1 MSERIK
7 DRVLILRVKSE
18 KLESTLRRKMKET
31 STGATRPTP
40 NKSIT
45 SPSPSNSTVGSSLDV
60 IVDLPGVNIVPSSDN
75 STLWWF
81 TCDSQRYP
89 CRLTNLP
96 LPIELHRTV
105 DHQKYYKSVD
115 LGQMLIVY
123 ENEKEMDEEENS
135 PHYRN
140 DSFPSYYHSGIT
152 PPMKRV
158 LDRRFAVREHSIKA
172 PPKYEVAEVE
182 QYLKKMISII
192 DVKKTKKNASQ
203 EPKVIEEIEDELC
216 DWEPWM
222 VRFFTTNAV

>member
-7 DRVLILRVKSE
+7 DRVLILRVKSD

-31 STGATRPTP
+31 AASKPTSSKSTSSAPASG
-40 NKSIT
+40 
-45 SPSPSNSTVGSSLDV
+45 SLDAV
-60 IVDLPGVNIVPSSDN
+60 ADLPGVNIVPSHDN

-81 TCDSQRYP
+81 TCDGTRYP
-89 CRLTNLP
+89 SRLTNVP
-96 LPIELHRTV
+96 LPIELHKTV

-115 LGQMLIVY
+115 IGQMLIVY

-135 PHYRN
+135 VGYRN

-158 LDRRFAVREHSIKA
+158 LDRRFAVREHSVKA
-172 PPKYEVAEVE
+172 PPKHEVAEVE

-192 DVKKTKKNASQ
+192 DVKKTKKGASQ
-203 EPKVIEEIEDELC
+203 EPKVIEEIEDEIC
-216 DWEPWM
+216 EWEPWM
-222 VRFFTTNAV
+222 VSALLS